1 MKKFFIL
8 LLLIL
13 TFLNSSNYIKH
24 IKESPLNKIVD
35 FYVYYETTKDFF
47 NYGLTPYFAVL
58 PKVKS
63 EGQYFI
69 YPPTFLIFFSPFAA
83 IPVNIAEKL
92 WIILNIFLF
101 FLCGYWFTTKILNI
115 KKTSQKLILFLMLYN
130 FNPFFL
136 CIFVG
141 QIDMLILFFLYIS
154 FYFIIKNRENFI
166 GIIIGIL
173 TLIKLTP
180 IIFSLY
186 FLFKRN
192 LKAVGWLI
200 LTISV
205 FVIISFLIFPA
216 EIYYDFFDAISTV
229 NENSDRYI
237 MPLNKSIF
245 GLLGRMFLD
254 NRLFNAV
261 IINSPSLFYFF
272 YFLVF
277 IALLTIIFLR
287 RTKLNNLE
295 IFSLVIL
302 LSVITLP
309 NALVYSLIFAFP
321 AILIFYSKIK
331 TARKLLL
338 FCLIFLSITFHYS
351 LYSIVPFGFA
361 ADFIP
366 LLGNLILFNAIAFN
380 IS

>member
-1 MKKFFIL
+1 M
-8 LLLIL
+8 
-13 TFLNSSNYIKH
+13 
-24 IKESPLNKIVD
+24 D
-35 FYVYYETTKDFF
+35 FYVYYKTTKDFF
-47 NYGLTPYFAVL
+47 SYEISPYFAVL

-69 YPPTFLIFFSPFAA
+69 YPPTFLIFFAPLTVLP
-83 IPVNIAEKL
+83 INIAEKL
-92 WIILNIFLF
+92 WIILNISIF
-101 FLCGYWFTTKILNI
+101 FLAGYWFTTKILNI

-136 CIFVG
+136 CIFIG
-141 QIDMLILFFLYIS
+141 QIDILILFFLYLS
-154 FYFIIKNRENFI
+154 FYFIVKNRENFI
-166 GIIIGIL
+166 GIIVGIL

-186 FLFKRN
+186 FLIKLN
-192 LKAVGWLI
+192 LRAVRWLI
-200 LTISV
+200 FTISI
-205 FVIISFLIFPA
+205 FVIISLLVFPA
-216 EIYYDFFDAISTV
+216 EIYSEFFAAISTV
-229 NENSDRYI
+229 SQNSDRYI

-245 GLLGRMFLD
+245 GLLGRIFLD

-261 IINSPSLFYFF
+261 IIDSPALFYLFYFF
-272 YFLVF
+272 VFL
-277 IALLTIIFLR
+277 ALLTIIFLR

-295 IFSLVIL
+295 IFSLVII
-302 LSVITLP
+302 LSAIILP
-309 NALVYSLIFAFP
+309 NALVYSLVFVFP
-321 AILIFYSKIK
+321 AILIFYGKIK
-331 TARKLLL
+331 TSRGLFL

-361 ADFIP
+361 ADFVP